1 MWEFEIVLRSV
12 QDVQEFVALAT
23 KRSFA
28 VQISDGRH
36 RVNGKSFMEMFCLDF
51 SAPITARLDC
61 SQEEFDRF
69 RQDAARFDTVGK

>member
-12 QDVQEFVALAT
+12 QDVQGFVALAT

-51 SAPITARLDC
+51 TRPLKVTASC
-61 SQEEFDRF
+61 SDQQFDDFRADALRF
-69 RQDAARFDTVGK
+69 LAQT

>member
-36 RVNGKSFMEMFCLDF
+36 RVNGKSFMEMFCLTLTRPLRVTLLCSEDQFQDF
-51 SAPITARLDC
+51 L
-61 SQEEFDRF
+61 SQTTHF
-69 RQDAARFDTVGK
+69 QV